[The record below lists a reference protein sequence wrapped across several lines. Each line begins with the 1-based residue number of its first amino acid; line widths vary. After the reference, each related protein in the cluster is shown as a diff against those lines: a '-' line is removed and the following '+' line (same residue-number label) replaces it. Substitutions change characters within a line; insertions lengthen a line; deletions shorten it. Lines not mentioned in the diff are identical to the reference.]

1 MDLREEFASF
11 LVRLRTANA
20 FQFQSHFHVLLRC
33 KGGEEIEGLE
43 DETDVAQPHLWQI
56 ALFQVRNLGARD
68 LDTTRTT
75 AQNAS
80 HDGEQRR
87 LAASRRTHQE
97 QHFAPV
103 DIEIHSIKGSDSD
116 PAFRVGFG
124 DTANSNCSFHVRSFS
139 AGETALIAEN
149 HRRIE
154 LGHLVD

>member
-1 MDLREEFASF
+1 MDLREQFARL
-11 LVRLRTANA
+11 LVRRRTAKA
-20 FQFQSHFHVLLRC
+20 FQFQSYFHVFLRC

-43 DETDVAQPHLWQI
+43 DETDVAQPHTWQI

-68 LDTTRTT
+68 LNTTRTT

-87 LAASRRTHQE
+87 LAAFRRTHQE

-103 DIEIHSIKGSDSD
+103 DIEIDSVEGSDTD

-124 DTANSNCSFHVRSFS
+124 DTANSNCSFHVRSFP
-139 AGETALIAEN
+139 AGE
-149 HRRIE
+149 
-154 LGHLVD
+154 